1 MSRLIRRRDKAVER
15 LLELAP
21 RVLFGSASET
31 YRTCGN
37 PNCRCHGEGPKHGP
51 HMYVNYKGD
60 TGRTT
65 GYYVP
70 VALQQRVR
78 AGLESWRE
86 LQALVKQIAQLNKEI
101 MDAERPK
108 RRPSSRRRP

>member
-1 MSRLIRRRDKAVER
+1 MRATTQQRRDKAIKR

-21 RVLFGSASET
+21 HVLFGSSSET

-37 PNCRCHGEGPKHGP
+37 PRCRCHDSGPKHGP
-51 HMYVNYKGD
+51 HVYVNYKGEN
-60 TGRTT
+60 GRTT

-70 VALQQRVR
+70 RALRERVSG
-78 AGLESWRE
+78 GLSAWRE
-86 LQALVKQIAQLNKEI
+86 FQALSKQIAELNRQI

-108 RRPSSRRRP
+108 KTRRPRT